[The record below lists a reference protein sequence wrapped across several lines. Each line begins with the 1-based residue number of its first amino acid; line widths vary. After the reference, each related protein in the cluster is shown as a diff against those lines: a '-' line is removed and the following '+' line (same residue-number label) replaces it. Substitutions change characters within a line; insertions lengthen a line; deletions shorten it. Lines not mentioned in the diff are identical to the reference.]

1 MSNKNKLL
9 TVLSDAEQEALYGLP
24 DFDDVQRLEYLA
36 LTETELAFASS
47 RPGLPA
53 QVYCILQI
61 GYFKAKHAFFRFAWS
76 EVVDDCAFV
85 LSHYFHGEPFEHKPI
100 TKHEHY
106 AQRERIAELFG
117 YRSWVAGFLP
127 QLAQQAAQTV
137 RRDVMPGFI
146 AAELIVW
153 LNEHKIIR
161 PGYTTLQALVS
172 EALSAE
178 RRRLG
183 GLLAE
188 VLDEPAKT
196 ALGQLL
202 VRDDTL
208 SQLAALKQDAK
219 DFGWRQMAREREK
232 RATLEPLHSIA
243 KALLPKLGISQQN
256 LLYYASLANFYTIHD
271 LRYLK
276 ADQTHLYLLCYAWV
290 RYRQFSDNLVD
301 AMAYHMKQLEDESS
315 AGAKQ
320 SFVAEQ
326 ARRQQDTPQVG
337 RLLSLYV
344 DDSVTDPTPF
354 GEVRQRAYKIMAK
367 DALQSTA
374 QRMSVKPVSKL
385 SLHWQAVDILAERIR
400 RHLRPL
406 YVALDFAST
415 DPDSPWLAALAWT
428 KGVFAKQQR
437 LSQRPLAECPAAT
450 LPKRLRSYLLT
461 FDADGKPTGL
471 HADRYEFW
479 LYRQVRKRFQS
490 GELYLDDSLQHR
502 HFSDELVSMD
512 EKADVLAQMDIP
524 FLRQP
529 VNSQLDALGAELH
542 TQWLAFNRELKQG
555 KLTHLEYNKD
565 TQKLTWRK
573 PKGENPKA
581 REKVFYEQLPFCDVA
596 DVFRFVNAQCQ
607 FLSVLT
613 PLQPRYAKKV
623 ADADSLM
630 AVIIAQAMNHG
641 NQVMA
646 RTSDIPYHVLEST
659 YQQYLRHAT
668 LHAANDGISNA
679 IAALPIFPHYS
690 FDLDVLYGAVDGQKF
705 GVERPTVKA
714 RYSRKYFGRGKGVV
728 AYTLLCNHVPLN
740 GYLIGAHDY
749 EAHHVFDIWYRN
761 TSDIVPTAITGDMH
775 SVNKANFAILHWFG
789 LRFEP
794 RFTDME
800 GQLQELY
807 CADDPALYEKCL
819 IQPIGQVDRQL
830 IVSEKP
836 NLDQIVATLGL
847 KEMTQGALIRKL
859 CTYTTSNP
867 TRRAVFEF
875 DKLIRS
881 IYTLRYLRDPQLER
895 NVHRSQNR
903 IESYHQLRGA
913 IAQVGGKKELTGR
926 TDIEIEISNQCAR
939 LIASAV
945 TNIGTDRDQLSN
957 MAKQARVAIGAN
969 DLTVIADRGYFKG
982 EEILACQEAGI
993 TAIVPKT
1000 GTSGAKADGRFD
1012 KADFIY
1018 DPATDEYQCPAGQ
1031 RLIWRFSCIEKGLKL
1046 HRYWSSHCPRCAIK
1060 EQCTPSD
1067 YRRVSRWEHQTVLE
1081 DMQIRLD
1088 RAPDSMRI
1096 RRQTVEHPFGTLKLW
1111 MGSAHF
1117 LTRTLD
1123 RVSTEMRLQVLAYNL
1138 KRVMKILGVAALIGA
1153 MQAP

>member
-1 MSNKNKLL
+1 MTAKSERLS
-9 TVLSDAEQEALYGLP
+9 VLSDAEQEALYGLP
-24 DFDDVQRLEYLA
+24 DFDDAQQLEYLA
-36 LTETELAFASS
+36 LTEAELAFASS
-47 RPGLPA
+47 RPGLHA
-53 QVYCILQI
+53 QVYCLLQI
-61 GYFKAKHAFFRFAWS
+61 GYFKAKHAFFRFNWS
-76 EVVDDCAFV
+76 EVEDDCTFV
-85 LSHYFHGEPFEHKPI
+85 LSRYFHGEAFERKPI

-106 AQRERIAELFG
+106 TQREGIADLFG
-117 YRSWVAGFLP
+117 YRLWAADFLP
-127 QLAQQAAQTV
+127 QLGQQATQTV
-137 RRDVMPGFI
+137 RRDVTPGFV
-146 AAELIVW
+146 AVELIVW
-153 LNEHKIIR
+153 LNKHKIIR
-161 PGYTTLQALVS
+161 PGYTTLQKLIS
-172 EALSAE
+172 ETLSAE

-188 VLDEPAKT
+188 VLDDAAKS
-196 ALGQLL
+196 ALAQLL

-208 SQLAALKQDAK
+208 SQLAVLKQDAK
-219 DFGWRQMAREREK
+219 SFGWRQMIREREK
-232 RATLEPLHSIA
+232 HTLLEPLHRIA
-243 KALLPKLGISQQN
+243 KALLPKLGVSQQN
-256 LLYYASLANFYTIHD
+256 LLYYASLANFYTVHD
-271 LRYLK
+271 LRNLK
-276 ADQTHLYLLCYAWV
+276 ADQTHLYLLCYAWR

-945 TNIGTDRDQLSN
+945 IYYNSAILSRLLMKYEASAN
-957 MAKQARVAIGAN
+957 AK
-969 DLTVIADRGYFKG
+969 
-982 EEILACQEAGI
+982 
-993 TAIVPKT
+993 
-1000 GTSGAKADGRFD
+1000 
-1012 KADFIY
+1012 
-1018 DPATDEYQCPAGQ
+1018 
-1031 RLIWRFSCIEKGLKL
+1031 
-1046 HRYWSSHCPRCAIK
+1046 
-1060 EQCTPSD
+1060 
-1067 YRRVSRWEHQTVLE
+1067 
-1081 DMQIRLD
+1081 
-1088 RAPDSMRI
+1088 
-1096 RRQTVEHPFGTLKLW
+1096 
-1111 MGSAHF
+1111 
-1117 LTRTLD
+1117 
-1123 RVSTEMRLQVLAYNL
+1123 VLAL
-1138 KRVMKILGVAALIGA
+1138 ITQISPAAWRHILLNGHYTFQSDGKMIDLDALVAGLDLG
-1153 MQAP
+1153 

>member
-76 EVVDDCAFV
+76 EVEDDCAFV
-85 LSHYFHGEPFEHKPI
+85 LSQYFHSEPFEHKPI

-542 TQWLAFNRELKQG
+542 TMAGLQSRTKAGQADA
-555 KLTHLEYNKD
+555 LEYNKD

-679 IAALPIFPHYS
+679 IAALPYS
-690 FDLDVLYGAVDGQKF
+690 
-705 GVERPTVKA
+705 
-714 RYSRKYFGRGKGVV
+714 S
-728 AYTLLCNHVPLN
+728 LLV
-740 GYLIGAHDY
+740 
-749 EAHHVFDIWYRN
+749 R
-761 TSDIVPTAITGDMH
+761 
-775 SVNKANFAILHWFG
+775 
-789 LRFEP
+789 
-794 RFTDME
+794 
-800 GQLQELY
+800 
-807 CADDPALYEKCL
+807 
-819 IQPIGQVDRQL
+819 
-830 IVSEKP
+830 
-836 NLDQIVATLGL
+836 
-847 KEMTQGALIRKL
+847 
-859 CTYTTSNP
+859 
-867 TRRAVFEF
+867 
-875 DKLIRS
+875 
-881 IYTLRYLRDPQLER
+881 
-895 NVHRSQNR
+895 
-903 IESYHQLRGA
+903 
-913 IAQVGGKKELTGR
+913 
-926 TDIEIEISNQCAR
+926 
-939 LIASAV
+939 
-945 TNIGTDRDQLSN
+945 
-957 MAKQARVAIGAN
+957 
-969 DLTVIADRGYFKG
+969 
-982 EEILACQEAGI
+982 
-993 TAIVPKT
+993 
-1000 GTSGAKADGRFD
+1000 
-1012 KADFIY
+1012 
-1018 DPATDEYQCPAGQ
+1018 
-1031 RLIWRFSCIEKGLKL
+1031 
-1046 HRYWSSHCPRCAIK
+1046 PRCAVR
-1060 EQCTPSD
+1060 C
-1067 YRRVSRWEHQTVLE
+1067 RRWSE
-1081 DMQIRLD
+1081 IRC
-1088 RAPDSMRI
+1088 RAPDR
-1096 RRQTVEHPFGTLKLW
+1096 EGTTPANTLGAARAW
-1111 MGSAHF
+1111 SP
-1117 LTRTLD
+1117 TRCCATMC
-1123 RVSTEMRLQVLAYNL
+1123 RSTAT
-1138 KRVMKILGVAALIGA
+1138 
-1153 MQAP
+1153 